1 MVASLLVID
10 MRFLT
15 LAHFLKSANTEMST
29 TPSAVPQ
36 SEHIHMERV
45 HGEHTG

>member
-10 MRFLT
+10 VCFLT
-15 LAHFLKSANTEMST
+15 LAHFLKSINMEMST
-29 TPSAVPQ
+29 VPSAVLQ
-36 SEHIHMERV
+36 SERV